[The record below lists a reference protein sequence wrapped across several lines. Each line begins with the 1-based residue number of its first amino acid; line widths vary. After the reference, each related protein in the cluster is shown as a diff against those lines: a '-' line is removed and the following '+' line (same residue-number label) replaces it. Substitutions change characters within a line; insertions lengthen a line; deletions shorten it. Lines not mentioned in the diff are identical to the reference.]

1 MANIKFGFSDSNAR
15 SINLDVKTSETI
27 EGVLHREPSLLK
39 CIGCGN
45 CAAMCTAGHF
55 TDLKFYRLNLYL
67 KRGMVEEIRKEAQNC
82 MLCGKCQLTCPRGVN
97 IRHAVLLMS
106 SMCS

>member
-1 MANIKFGFSDSNAR
+1 MAGTKFGFFDANVR
-15 SINLDVKTSETI
+15 SINLDVETPETI

-55 TDLKFYRLNLYL
+55 TDLRFYRLNLYL
-67 KRGMVEEIRKEAQNC
+67 KRGLVNEIRKEAQNC

-97 IRHAVLLMS
+97 IRHAILLMS
-106 SMCS
+106 SIRP